1 MKSASAYT
9 NFVRVKAEAT
19 LLKVEFPG
27 KIAVNQLPL
36 HAATGCPRVLFN
48 PIKYTLIAKCLKPA
62 TGGVMCKD

>member
-36 HAATGCPRVLFN
+36 HSATGCPPVLFN
-48 PIKYTLIAKCLKPA
+48 PITYKSIAKCLKPP
-62 TGGVMCKD
+62 TSGLPCHD

>member
-1 MKSASAYT
+1 MKTASAYT

-48 PIKYTLIAKCLKPA
+48 PIKYISIEKCFKQPVSGLP
-62 TGGVMCKD
+62 CS